1 MSHQIHTAI
10 DQETPLRLQE
20 YGVGI
25 FEGLET
31 KSAWKKA
38 LKKGE
43 VRVNGVL
50 GTSGRYISGGETI
63 AWQSV
68 APKPPLKPLILSLK
82 VLYEDSHMAAIYKP
96 AGLLVSGNSFK
107 TVARA
112 LEQNLR
118 PSTEKDAC
126 TPQPVHRLDYP
137 TTGLLL
143 VGKTATAIRLLNGAF
158 EQKKISKTYLAICIG
173 SLNNEG
179 LLTQPID
186 GKPAE
191 AHYSCLATVPSSRF
205 GCLSLVLLKP
215 KTGRRHQLR
224 KQLAA
229 LGHPI
234 LGDQTYGVP
243 ALILKGKGLFLH
255 AFSMAFKHPIGQEN
269 MYLEA
274 PLPKRFL
281 NLFPQTDTLL

>member
-1 MSHQIHTAI
+1 MNHQIYTATP
-10 DQETPLRLQE
+10 QETPLRLQE

-43 VRVNGVL
+43 VRVNGAL
-50 GTSGRYISGGETI
+50 GTSAMYISGGETI
-63 AWQSV
+63 EWQSV
-68 APKPPLKPLILSLK
+68 PPKPTLKPLILSLK
-82 VLYEDSHMAAIYKP
+82 VLHEDTHIAAIYKP

-112 LEQNLR
+112 LEQNVR
-118 PSTEKDAC
+118 PSSEIDGC

-143 VGKTATAIRLLNGAF
+143 VGKTATAIRLLNAAF
-158 EQKKISKTYLAICIG
+158 EQKKMSKTYLAVCIG
-173 SLNNEG
+173 SLKNKG
-179 LLTQPID
+179 VLAHPID
-186 GKPAE
+186 NKPAE
-191 AHYSCLATVPSSRF
+191 THYKSLAIVPSTRF
-205 GCLSLVLLKP
+205 GSLSLVVLQP

-229 LGHPI
+229 EGHPI

-243 ALILKGKGLFLH
+243 PFILKGKGLFLH

-269 MYLEA
+269 MYIEA

-281 NLFPQTDTLL
+281 NIFPQTDTLL